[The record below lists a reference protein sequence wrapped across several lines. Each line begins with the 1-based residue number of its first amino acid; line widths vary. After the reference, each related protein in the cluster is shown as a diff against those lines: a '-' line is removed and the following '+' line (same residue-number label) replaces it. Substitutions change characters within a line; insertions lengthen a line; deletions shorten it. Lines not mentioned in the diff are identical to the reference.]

1 MCLQKTPQIQNTANV
16 NTEKTLQ
23 TQKACTTGESPDWM
37 VERGELGA
45 ADLDSRLGHLAAA
58 SPLPG

>member
-1 MCLQKTPQIQNTANV
+1 M

-23 TQKACTTGESPDWM
+23 TQKACTAGEPPDWM